1 MRVLIAGCGYVGRQ
15 LGAALAAHGH
25 HVVGLRRSPAAAEAL
40 RAAGIEPAFGDV
52 ADRPSL
58 DALPL
63 PFDWVVN
70 CVASGGGG
78 PEDYRRTYLKGT
90 RHLLDW
96 LGASP
101 PAKFIYTSST
111 GVYGQTDGA
120 DVDETSPT
128 EPVSATAQT
137 LVTTERVLLKTA
149 RERDFPAIVLRLA
162 GIYGPGRGYWL
173 RQFIAGEA
181 RIEGEGRRILNLVHR
196 DDVVS
201 AILTVFERGQ
211 AGEVYN
217 VVDDAPVTQRGFFTW
232 LATRLN
238 RPLPPVVPEDRAA
251 KPKRGLTNKRV
262 SNRKLKVEVGY
273 QFRYPTFREGFEPE
287 LEALGFA
294 RQA

>member
-1 MRVLIAGCGYVGRQ
+1 MRVLIVGCGYVGLP
-15 LGAALAAHGH
+15 LGAALVARGH
-25 HVVGLRRSPAAAEAL
+25 HVVGLRRSPAAEAEM
-40 RAAGIEPAFGDV
+40 RAAGIEPAYADIT
-52 ADRPSL
+52 DRPSL
-58 DALPL
+58 DPLPL

-78 PEDYRRTYLKGT
+78 LKDYRHTYLEGT

-101 PAKFIYTSST
+101 PAKFIYTGST

-128 EPVSATAQT
+128 KPVSATART

-149 RERDFPAIVLRLA
+149 RERGFPAIVLRLA
-162 GIYGPGRGYWL
+162 GIYGPARGYWL

-181 RIEGEGRRILNLVHR
+181 RMEGEGRRILNMVHR
-196 DDVVS
+196 DDVVG
-201 AILTVFERGQ
+201 AILTVCERGQ

-238 RPLPPVVPEDRAA
+238 RPLPPAIPEDGVA
-251 KPKRGLTNKRV
+251 KRKRGLTNKRV
-262 SNRKLKVEVGY
+262 SNRKLKVELGY